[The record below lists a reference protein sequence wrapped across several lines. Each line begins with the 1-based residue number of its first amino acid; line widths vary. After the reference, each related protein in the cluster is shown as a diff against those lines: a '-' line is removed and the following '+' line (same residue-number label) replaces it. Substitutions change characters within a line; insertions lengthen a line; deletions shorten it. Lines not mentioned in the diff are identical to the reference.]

1 MGFKVAQVS
10 KELNLNS
17 TAVQREVKKDIY
29 KPYIYEN
36 NGDLYIKEDGIQK
49 LVELIDSA
57 EIEEEFTVFTSER
70 ENLLLR
76 MEIITLRK
84 ELNFYK
90 EQIYIKE
97 NKINELNLKLNELK
111 IMEQRFSNV
120 EEKVIANMRSNLI
133 SRKEKNKKKGW
144 FNFK

>member
-1 MGFKVAQVS
+1 MGFKVADVS

-29 KPYIYEN
+29 KAYIYEN
-36 NGDLYIKEDGIQK
+36 DGCLYIKEEGIQK
-49 LVELIDSA
+49 LVESIDSA
-57 EIEEEFTVFTSER
+57 EVESEVKVFTSER

-76 MEIITLRK
+76 MEIISLRR

-97 NKINELNLKLNELK
+97 SKISELTIKLNELK
-111 IMEQRFSNV
+111 IIEQRFNNV
-120 EEKVIANMRSNLI
+120 EERIIANMKTNLI
-133 SRKEKNKKKGW
+133 SRKEKNKRKSW
-144 FNFK
+144 FKFK